1 MKSQEWSLDLIRT
14 TRQRMVGQNQFTL
27 KAPSPP
33 PRCPHLRKNRSRAK
47 LEQCDHKASKFNK
60 IISVNLRWQR
70 GYLCHHQREPKR
82 VSGCKHMWWCF
93 SSQKKKHLRKFCL
106 HWPFC
111 RGLCYDGP
119 RDRPEIS
126 VEAAGDDRS
135 GEHARGGKNIYS
147 RFMWV
152 INFMLIKLVC
162 LVMILPNFDRSSTLW
177 RAGYI

>member
-93 SSQKKKHLRKFCL
+93 SSQKRSISESLVYIGHFVAGCAMMDHVTDRRSRWRLPGMIDQESTHAGEKIFTHD
-106 HWPFC
+106 
-111 RGLCYDGP
+111 LCG
-119 RDRPEIS
+119 
-126 VEAAGDDRS
+126 
-135 GEHARGGKNIYS
+135 
-147 RFMWV
+147 
-152 INFMLIKLVC
+152 
-162 LVMILPNFDRSSTLW
+162 
-177 RAGYI
+177 